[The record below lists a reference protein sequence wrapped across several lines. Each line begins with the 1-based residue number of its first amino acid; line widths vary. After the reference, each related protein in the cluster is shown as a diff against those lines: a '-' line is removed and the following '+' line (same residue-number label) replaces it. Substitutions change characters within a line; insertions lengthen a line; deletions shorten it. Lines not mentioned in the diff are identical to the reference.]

1 MKCPRCQFDNPAD
14 TNYCAKC
21 GLPLFR
27 KGEEAFGPTLTLET
41 PVSTLERGGTFAD
54 RYEIIEEVGKGG
66 MGRVYKAFDKKIKE
80 NIALKLLK
88 PEIASESRT
97 IDRFRNELK
106 FARKIAHPHVCRM
119 YDLGE
124 VGQMHFIT
132 MEYVSGEDLKSFIR
146 RAGHLTEPKAL
157 SIAEQIAEGLA
168 EAHRLGVLHRDL
180 KPQNVMI
187 DRDGNAKIM
196 DFGIARSLY
205 AAGFTGSGIMVGTPE
220 YMSPEQA
227 EASEVDQRSDL
238 YSLGI
243 IIYEM
248 VTGRVPFTGETP
260 LSVALKQKVETPRD
274 PRELNSM
281 ISEGLSGLILKC
293 LEKDKDK
300 RYQSAAELRADLDRI
315 ERGLPTVE
323 REAIRK
329 KPAQAE
335 KSRRRPSVWQMA
347 LLAFALAILSGLAAM
362 IISRIS
368 WHAEKNVPPGLEVV
382 SEKPASP
389 QGHGLPLEV
398 RPFIRN
404 KRSSPPAPPAASPT
418 GTARSADRHISES
431 IAKWLDKLT
440 GGNASGAAGTS
451 AIIGPLLRAAIED
464 MKPED
469 LDAAQKQMERVR
481 QFIPR
486 DDTYQALWNDAYA
499 KIKESRRH
507 REAGQPRESQKSLAE
522 GQNQMRKLLDL
533 VDQREKAD
541 SARSAMELAKDKA
554 GAVLPAGVENPLY
567 RLASLK
573 AQDAADAYAKEDF
586 SGAATLYRLLT
597 RIYELSPA
605 AGNEEAGASLVRSY
619 LKEIKTAA
627 IAANAAKLASWHYRE
642 AGKEEANAEDLMA
655 KKDYAGAADAYLRSA
670 FLYEKAR
677 EKTPEPDASK

>member
-1 MKCPRCQFDNPAD
+1 MKCPRCQFDNPAE
-14 TNYCAKC
+14 TNYCGKC

-54 RYEIIEEVGKGG
+54 RYEVIEEVGKGG
-66 MGRVYKAFDKKIKE
+66 MGRVYKVFDKKIKE

-88 PEIASESRT
+88 AEIASEPRT
-97 IDRFRNELK
+97 IERFRNELK
-106 FARKIAHPHVCRM
+106 FARKISHPHVCRM

-124 VGQMHFIT
+124 VGQLHFIT

-146 RAGHLTEPKAL
+146 RAGHLTEPKTL

-196 DFGIARSLY
+196 DFGIARSLH

-248 VTGRVPFTGETP
+248 ATGRVPFSGDTP
-260 LSVALKQKVETPRD
+260 LSVALKQKTETPRN
-274 PRELNSM
+274 PRELNSQ
-281 ISEGLSGLILKC
+281 ISEGLSGLIMKS

-300 RYQSAAELRADLDRI
+300 RYQGAAQLRADLDRV
-315 ERGLPTVE
+315 EKGLPTVE

-329 KPAQAE
+329 KPAE
-335 KSRRRPSVWQMA
+335 PERKPTRSLLRRLAIPAFVLVVAAVIAVQLGRHFSWHPEMNPRTQVSVFPQGSVRPPREPSVFPAPQ
-347 LLAFALAILSGLAAM
+347 
-362 IISRIS
+362 
-368 WHAEKNVPPGLEVV
+368 PP
-382 SEKPASP
+382 EKP
-389 QGHGLPLEV
+389 
-398 RPFIRN
+398 
-404 KRSSPPAPPAASPT
+404 PADA
-418 GTARSADRHISES
+418 GRHIPEA

-440 GGNASGAAGTS
+440 LETAPGAAGAS
-451 AIIGPLLRAAIED
+451 GIIGSILRSAIED

-486 DDTYQALWNDAYA
+486 GEKYQAIWSEAYA
-499 KIKESRRH
+499 KITESRRQ
-507 REAGQPRESQKSLAE
+507 REAGRPHESQKSLAE

-533 VDQREKAD
+533 VDQKEKAD
-541 SARSAMELAKDKA
+541 AARSEMDLSKVKA
-554 GAVLPAGVENPLY
+554 DAALPAAAENPLY

-573 AQDAADAYAKEDF
+573 ARDAADAYAKEDF
-586 SGAATLYRLLT
+586 SGAATLYKLLGK
-597 RIYELSPA
+597 IYELCPSA
-605 AGNEEAGASLVRSY
+605 TDEKTAASLVRSY
-619 LKEIKTAA
+619 LREVKTGAL
-627 IAANAAKLASWHYRE
+627 AANAPKLAAWHYRE
-642 AGKEEANAEDLMA
+642 AGKEEANGDALTD
-655 KKDYAGAADAYLRSA
+655 KKDYAAAADAYLRSA
-670 FLYEKAR
+670 FLYEKAI
-677 EKTPEPDASK
+677 EKVPESGPSK